1 VVNGFGQAGLAIG
14 IALLVEATFER
25 IAAGG
30 SDGSVRALLP
40 FAAALTGAAA
50 GFGYLRG
57 RERVDA
63 ELLGQNYVHSLRR
76 VMYEHLTAIS
86 PRTLQRRSHGALLMR
101 FVGDLTAVAR
111 WVSLGLSRMLVGGI
125 FVSGALL
132 ALAFVSAALALAVG
146 IVLAAGAVAALL
158 SAQTLEER
166 SRKARR
172 RRSRLATNVTEK
184 VASIGVVQV
193 FGQTDRE
200 QERVRRDSRRLRRA
214 MVGRAK
220 AIGRMRGLAEVTA
233 LLATVAVLVVGAREV
248 GSGAATSST
257 IVAALAIVGL
267 LANPIRDLGRVT
279 EYWTNSRV
287 SMEKVRT
294 FLATPR
300 IEEPDDDAPDLVV
313 GAGRLTFENVSVDGA
328 LEGVSATVEPGS
340 FTVITGPNGAGK
352 STLLSLAARLIEPDS
367 GAVHLDGQ
375 DLARFS
381 LASVRRA
388 ISMVAPDLP
397 LLRGTVEDNLR
408 YRWPDAPEDEV
419 ARASRLLSV
428 DRLLE
433 ELPEG
438 GQTRVVEGG
447 RNLSAGQRQRI
458 ALARA
463 LLGDPRVLLCDEAD
477 VNLDQEAR
485 QLVDEVVRTQR
496 GKTTLL
502 VVSHRPE
509 ILEWADAIWR
519 MEDGRLLAADTAGTP
534 SEDGGL
540 SAQTR
545 AIDRV
550 VKALENANAELRRG
564 EPRG

>member
-1 VVNGFGQAGLAIG
+1 LGSFKLK
-14 IALLVEATFER
+14 LVAYFTL
-25 IAAGG
+25 I
-30 SDGSVRALLP
+30 ALLP

-63 ELLGQNYVHSLRR
+63 ELLGQSYVHSLRR

-101 FVGDLTAVAR
+101 FVGDLKAVAR
-111 WVSLGLSRMLVGGI
+111 WVSLGLSRMLVGGV
-125 FVSGALL
+125 FVAGALS
-132 ALAFVSAALALAVG
+132 ALAFVSAPLALAVG
-146 IVLAAGAVAALL
+146 VVLAAGAVAALL
-158 SAQTLEER
+158 SAQTLEQR

-172 RRSRLATNVTEK
+172 RRSRLATNMTEK
-184 VASIGVVQV
+184 VASISVVQV

-200 QERVRRDSRRLRRA
+200 QERVRRESRRLRKA

-233 LLATVAVLVVGAREV
+233 LIATVAVLVVGAREV
-248 GSGAATSST
+248 GSGAATSGT
-257 IVAALAIVGL
+257 IVAALAIVAL

-300 IEEPDDDAPDLVV
+300 IEEPDDGVPDLVV
-313 GAGRLTFENVSVDGA
+313 GAGRLTFENVSVAGA
-328 LEGVSATVEPGS
+328 LEGVSATAEPGS

-477 VNLDQEAR
+477 VNLDHEAR

-496 GKTTLL
+496 GRTTLL

-519 MEDGRLLAADTAGTP
+519 MENGRLFVAEHGRDGTR
-534 SEDGGL
+534 SF
-540 SAQTR
+540 R
-545 AIDRV
+545 AKGIDRV
-550 VKALENANAELRRG
+550 VKALEEANAALRRD
-564 EPRG
+564 EPRGNEPS

>member
-1 VVNGFGQAGLAIG
+1 VLNGIGQAGLAIG

-63 ELLGQNYVHSLRR
+63 ELLGQSYVHSLRR

-101 FVGDLTAVAR
+101 FVGDLKAVAR
-111 WVSLGLSRMLVGGI
+111 WVSLGLSRLLVGGV
-125 FVSGALL
+125 FVAGALV
-132 ALAFVSAALALAVG
+132 ALAFVSAPLALAVG
-146 IVLAAGAVAALL
+146 VVLAAGAVAALV

-172 RRSRLATNVTEK
+172 RRSRLATNMTEK
-184 VASIGVVQV
+184 VASISVVQV

-200 QERVRRDSRRLRRA
+200 QERVRRESRRLRKA

-233 LLATVAVLVVGAREV
+233 LIATVAVLVVGAREV
-248 GSGAATSST
+248 DSGAATVGT

-300 IEEPDDDAPDLVV
+300 IEEPDDEAPDLVI
-313 GAGRLTFENVSVDGA
+313 GAGRLTFENVSVAGA
-328 LEGVSATVEPGS
+328 LEGVSATAEPGS

-381 LASVRRA
+381 LGSVRQA

-463 LLGDPRVLLCDEAD
+463 LLGDPRVLLFDEAES
-477 VNLDQEAR
+477 NLDYDAR
-485 QLVDEVVRTQR
+485 ELVDEVVRMQR
-496 GKTTLL
+496 GRATVL
-502 VVSHRPE
+502 VVSHRPD
-509 ILEWADAIWR
+509 ILEQADAIWR
-519 MEDGRLLAADTAGTP
+519 LESGRLVSSVSMLEATTAPGAAVAA
-534 SEDGGL
+534 ED
-540 SAQTR
+540 
-545 AIDRV
+545 
-550 VKALENANAELRRG
+550 
-564 EPRG
+564 